1 MTAEPFDHQ
10 MLRRAR
16 LAAGLSQVD
25 LARKVGVEQAAVS
38 DWERGRRS
46 PRPIRVK
53 KIAAALGIDSAQLVD
68 QSAALKEG
76 LVLRQYRER
85 VGLSQANLAA
95 RLQLHPASISNFE
108 AGRYWPKPYVAAW
121 ARQLGIS
128 QREFRAAWER
138 GRDQPAN
145 D

>member
-10 MLRRAR
+10 LLRRAR
-16 LAAGLSQVD
+16 RAAGLNQAD
-25 LARKVGVEQAAVS
+25 LARQVGVKQASVS

-46 PRPIRVK
+46 PRPTRIK
-53 KIAAALGIDSAQLVD
+53 KIAAVLGIDPAQLVD

-108 AGRYWPKPYVAAW
+108 SGRYWPKPYAAAW
-121 ARQLGIS
+121 ARQLGIT

-138 GRDQPAN
+138 GRDQSA